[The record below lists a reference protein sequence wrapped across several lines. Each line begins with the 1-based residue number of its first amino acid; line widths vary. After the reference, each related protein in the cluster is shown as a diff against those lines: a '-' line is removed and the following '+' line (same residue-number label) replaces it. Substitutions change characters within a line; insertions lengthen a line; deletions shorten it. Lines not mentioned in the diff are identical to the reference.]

1 VMMQLVPVLTVT
13 GLSRPDA
20 VWIASTIGVASILG
34 KLICGALVD
43 RMPGKY
49 IAAAVY
55 ALPVIPCIALLT
67 PNDDALARLLPIFAL
82 GLSVG
87 GQIHMHPY
95 LGTRYFGLRSF
106 GTLMGF
112 IGSIVSIAI
121 GLGPFL
127 AGWVFDQTRSYDM
140 VLIAGIPISIA
151 AALLLLSLG
160 RYPDAP
166 ATTERPRPL
175 RAGEPATAG

>member
-1 VMMQLVPVLTVT
+1 
-13 GLSRPDA
+13 
-20 VWIASTIGVASILG
+20 
-34 KLICGALVD
+34 
-43 RMPGKY
+43 MPGKY
-49 IAAAVY
+49 IAAAIY
-55 ALPVIPCIALLT
+55 ALPILPCAALLT
-67 PNDDALARLLPIFAL
+67 PNDDPLARLFPIFAL

-87 GQIHMHPY
+87 GQVHMHPY

-112 IGSIVSIAI
+112 IGSITSIAV

-127 AGWVFDQTRSYDM
+127 AGWVFDATQGYDL

-166 ATTERPRPL
+166 ARVDRPGRLGTP
-175 RAGEPATAG
+175 EPAAG